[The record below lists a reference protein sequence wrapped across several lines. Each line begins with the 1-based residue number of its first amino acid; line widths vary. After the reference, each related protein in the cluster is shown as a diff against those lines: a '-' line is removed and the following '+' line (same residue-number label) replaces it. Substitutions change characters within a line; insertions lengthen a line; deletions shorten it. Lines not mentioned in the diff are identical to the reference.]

1 MPTTRTKSTDILPPM
16 ALDEHFNPK
25 VPGIDYG
32 VLDSLLGYAV
42 RRTQITVYEDFI
54 ASLAPWNITPPRFS
68 SLVLIDRNPRL
79 KLIELARV
87 LGIARSGAVA
97 LIDSLEEMGYVLR
110 VPSPTDKR
118 ALGLELTAKGR
129 EHLAAISAAVRA
141 SDARMAANL
150 TPQEQ
155 AQLMVLLGK
164 VGGFAPV
171 PTPRS

>member
-1 MPTTRTKSTDILPPM
+1 M

-42 RRTQITVYEDFI
+42 RRTQISVYEDFI

-68 SLVLIDRNPRL
+68 SLVIIDRNPNL
-79 KLIELARV
+79 KLIDLARV

-97 LIDSLEEMGYVLR
+97 LIDSLEEMGFVLR
-110 VPSPTDKR
+110 VPSPTDRR
-118 ALGLELTAKGR
+118 ALGLVLTEQGR
-129 EHLAAISAAVRA
+129 GHLAAIVAAVRD
-141 SDARMAANL
+141 SDARMASNL

-155 AQLMVLLGK
+155 AQLMTLLAK
-164 VGGFAPV
+164 VGGFAP
-171 PTPRS
+171 R